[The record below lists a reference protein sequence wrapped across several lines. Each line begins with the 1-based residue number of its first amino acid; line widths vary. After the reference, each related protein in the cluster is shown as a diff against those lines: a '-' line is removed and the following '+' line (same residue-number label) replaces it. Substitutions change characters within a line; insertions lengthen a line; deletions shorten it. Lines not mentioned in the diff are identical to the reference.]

1 MKYCFFI
8 YGHKMCIN
16 GVMCTILCLF
26 LTIVKL
32 TIPYKTSY
40 FPQHC
45 LYFLP
50 LPQGQELLVFIVLC
64 VFIILSLSSLF
75 IGQSHIYIY
84 CIMCIYV
91 IIKYSNSDVISLSKS
106 SFTLSGANYLN
117 CLCDYNIYSKKSE
130 LCDLSIRISILIITY
145 FYYFV

>member
-1 MKYCFFI
+1 MDILSSVDNFF
-8 YGHKMCIN
+8 N
-16 GVMCTILCLF
+16 SLF
-26 LTIVKL
+26 FTN
-32 TIPYKTSY
+32 PYFMGY
-40 FPQHC
+40 LPQQF

-50 LPQGQELLVFIVLC
+50 DPHGQELLVFIVLC